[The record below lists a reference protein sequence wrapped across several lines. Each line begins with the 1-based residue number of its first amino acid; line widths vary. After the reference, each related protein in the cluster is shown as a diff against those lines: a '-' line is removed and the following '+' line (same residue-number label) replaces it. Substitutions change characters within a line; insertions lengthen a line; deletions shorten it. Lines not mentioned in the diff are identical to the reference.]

1 MAFSERER
9 FRKNYLHRKDLI
21 LLQRFEYNKYSYL
34 MLTVVPA
41 NAYSP
46 VPVTGGNPS
55 NTRVE
60 LPVSANTYSTV
71 IISHFGLH
79 RSPPDI
85 SMEDAQVDFIHPYVP
100 TSPTIAL
107 WKYALASEYA
117 QADQH

>member
-1 MAFSERER
+1 M
-9 FRKNYLHRKDLI
+9 
-21 LLQRFEYNKYSYL
+21 
-34 MLTVVPA
+34 
-41 NAYSP
+41 
-46 VPVTGGNPS
+46 GGNPS

-79 RSPPDI
+79 RSPPDM